1 MLTEA
6 AHMANRKKNTPATD
20 SMGRKPKRPKQYP
33 MGSLELDE
41 FEGEFTLPKLDL
53 LPFGVASALQSGN
66 GAKLVEFLAKY
77 APESAEAVED
87 LAGDEVEGFMRAWG
101 GASGVSTGE

>member
-1 MLTEA
+1 
-6 AHMANRKKNTPATD
+6 MANSTKNTAAKK
-20 SMGRKPKRPKQYP
+20 SMGPKREGQNQCP
-33 MGSLELDE
+33 MVTCDLDE
-41 FEGEFTLPKLDL
+41 FEGEVTRKKHDL

-77 APESAEAVED
+77 TPESAEAVED
-87 LAGDEVEGFMRAWG
+87 LAGDEVEGFMRARS

>member
-1 MLTEA
+1 
-6 AHMANRKKNTPATD
+6 MASNTPAKK
-20 SMGRKPKRPKQYP
+20 SMGPKRKGQKQYP
-33 MGSLELDE
+33 MVSFELDE

-66 GAKLVEFLAKY
+66 GAKPVEFLAKY